1 MSELASSPEVTA
13 HVQMAESKPDGLPS
27 LFPLPFL

>member
-1 MSELASSPEVTA
+1 MSELASSPEGTA
-13 HVQMAESKPDGLPS
+13 HVQMAESKPIGLPS